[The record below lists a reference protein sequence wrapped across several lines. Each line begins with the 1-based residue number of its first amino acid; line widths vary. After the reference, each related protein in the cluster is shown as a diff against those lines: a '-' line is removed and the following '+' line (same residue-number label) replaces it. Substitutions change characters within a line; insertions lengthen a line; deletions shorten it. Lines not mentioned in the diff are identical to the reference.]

1 MSGVLIFADAVV
13 GETCL
18 DWLIES
24 YKDDIGLVVTRAANG
39 ISEHAKDAGLSTC
52 VFNDTDQLLRVIEER
67 DLAFDLGLLIW
78 WPYILRQP
86 LISLPSRGFINTHP
100 SLLPYNRGKHF
111 SFWAIVEQCPFGV
124 TLHRVDAGIDT
135 GDIVAQSTIDFG
147 WEDTGETLLLKA
159 QNAMIALFKE
169 QYPFLRTGEI
179 KSFSQVI
186 GTGSFHQGSEID
198 RVTRIF
204 LDKPYVARDLLNL
217 LRAKTFEGLPGCR
230 FEENGVTY
238 DVTIKI
244 KEVP

>member
-78 WPYILRQP
+78 WPY
-86 LISLPSRGFINTHP
+86 P

-124 TLHRVDAGIDT
+124 TLHRVDTGIDT